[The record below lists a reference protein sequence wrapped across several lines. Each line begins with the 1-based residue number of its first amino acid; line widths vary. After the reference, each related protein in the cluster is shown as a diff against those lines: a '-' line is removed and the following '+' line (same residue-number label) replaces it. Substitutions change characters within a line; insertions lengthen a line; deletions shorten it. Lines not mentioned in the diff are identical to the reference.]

1 MKKRRDS
8 FFGLHFDF
16 HAGAESR
23 VAEEMRPDVIARL
36 LDELEITQEQADE
49 LNALA
54 EQYGGGATVEERL
67 AAVEAAALE
76 HDAALTELA
85 QMLTAGGEA

>member
-1 MKKRRDS
+1 MDNRS
-8 FFGLHFDF
+8 FDVMRNRMTNGKYF
-16 HAGAESR
+16 SR
-23 VAEEMRPDVIARL
+23 EAAKARIARL

-54 EQYGGGATVEERL
+54 EQYGGGATIEERL

-76 HDAALTELA
+76 HDAALMELA
-85 QMLTAGGEA
+85 EMLTAGGEA

>member
-1 MKKRRDS
+1 MDNRS
-8 FFGLHFDF
+8 FDVMRNRMTNGKYFS
-16 HAGAESR
+16 AEAAKAR
-23 VAEEMRPDVIARL
+23 IARL

-76 HDAALTELA
+76 HDAALMELA

>member
-1 MKKRRDS
+1 MDNRS
-8 FFGLHFDF
+8 FDVMRNRMTNGKYF
-16 HAGAESR
+16 SR
-23 VAEEMRPDVIARL
+23 EAAKARIDRL
-36 LDELEITQEQADE
+36 LDELEITQEQSDE

-76 HDAALTELA
+76 HDAALMELA
-85 QMLTAGGEA
+85 EMLTAGGEA

>member
-36 LDELEITQEQADE
+36 LDEVRPDYVQIDTKGHPG
-49 LNALA
+49 
-54 EQYGGGATVEERL
+54 YSS
-67 AAVEAAALE
+67 
-76 HDAALTELA
+76 
-85 QMLTAGGEA
+85 